1 MHMIPESVV
10 QTAVTSPLTMIASDG
25 LIQNGRGHPR
35 GSGTFSR
42 TLGHYV
48 RETRSLT
55 LMDALRKMTL
65 LPAQRLERRA
75 PTMKNKGR
83 IRVGADAD
91 LTLFN
96 PERVAD
102 KSSYQEPAKY
112 SEGIQYVLVHGEL
125 VVKDGRLQ
133 SEVLPGRAVRAPID
147 DRGV

>member
-1 MHMIPESVV
+1 
-10 QTAVTSPLTMIASDG
+10 
-25 LIQNGRGHPR
+25 
-35 GSGTFSR
+35 
-42 TLGHYV
+42 
-48 RETRSLT
+48 
-55 LMDALRKMTL
+55 MDALRKMTL